1 MHFQPIM
8 AKNYFFHGRNFSTF
22 LGGKDLGKRVR
33 AREIGIKIGT
43 MPPGRYN
50 AITDVDGV
58 GVGHSTIIEGEGPLI
73 IGKGPVRTGVTAIVP
88 HQGNPYEEKVRAAV
102 YSYNAYGK
110 ATGLL
115 QVIHMGVIETP
126 ILLTDTLNTWIVADA
141 LLDYMYE
148 VVGVKAISIN
158 PVVGETNGSYL
169 NDSIGRHVRK
179 QHVFEALQ
187 RAYSSSGTG
196 PVEEGNVGGG
206 TPMPGF
212 EFKGGIGTSSRV
224 TDGFSLGVLVQL
236 NFGRREDLRIDGVP
250 VGRELSDV
258 SPHGIQT
265 SNSIFV
271 VVATDLK
278 LTSRQLWK
286 VARRAILGVARTGS
300 YGGVHSGD
308 FVIAFS
314 TSKRDIEPLI
324 ESVQKHGGRRE
335 KRGIELDESF
345 LNPVYRAT
353 VEATEEAIVNALFKA
368 ETMIGR
374 DYHVRKAIPLDRVKE
389 IMAKY
394 GRL

>member
-1 MHFQPIM
+1 ME
-8 AKNYFFHGRNFSTF
+8 K
-22 LGGKDLGKRVR
+22 R
-33 AREIGIKIGT
+33 ARARDIGVKIG
-43 MPPGRYN
+43 MMKPGEYN

-73 IGKGPVRTGVTAIVP
+73 VGKGPVRTGVTAIVP
-88 HQGNPYEEKVRAAV
+88 HQGNIYEEKVRAAV
-102 YSYNAYGK
+102 YPYNAYGK
-110 ATGLL
+110 AIGLL

-141 LLDYMYE
+141 LVDYMYE
-148 VVGVKAISIN
+148 VMGVKAMSIN

-179 QHVFEALQ
+179 QHVFESLKK
-187 RAYSSSGTG
+187 AYSPGGTG

-206 TPMPGF
+206 TPMSGF

-224 TDGFSLGVLVQL
+224 TAEFSLGVLVQL
-236 NFGRREDLRIDGVP
+236 NFGRRKDLRIDGVP
-250 VGRELSDV
+250 VGKELSDV
-258 SPHGIQT
+258 KPRGVQA
-265 SNSIFV
+265 SNSIMV

-286 VARRAILGVARTGS
+286 IAKRAILGVARTGS

-314 TSKRDIEPLI
+314 TSKRDVEPLL
-324 ESVQKHGGRRE
+324 ESMPSHSG
-335 KRGIELDESF
+335 LFDESF
-345 LNPVYRAT
+345 LDPVYRAT

-374 DYHVRKAIPLDRVKE
+374 DYHVRTAIPLDRVKE
-389 IMAKY
+389 IMIKY
-394 GRL
+394 GRI

>member
-1 MHFQPIM
+1 LE
-8 AKNYFFHGRNFSTF
+8 K
-22 LGGKDLGKRVR
+22 R
-33 AREIGIKIGT
+33 ARARDIGVKIG
-43 MPPGRYN
+43 MMKPGEYN

-73 IGKGPVRTGVTAIVP
+73 VGKGPVRTGVTAIVP
-88 HQGNPYEEKVRAAV
+88 HQGNIYEEKVRAAV
-102 YSYNAYGK
+102 YPYNAYGK
-110 ATGLL
+110 AIGLL

-141 LLDYMYE
+141 LVDYMYE
-148 VVGVKAISIN
+148 VMGVKAMSIN

-179 QHVFEALQ
+179 QHVFESLKK
-187 RAYSSSGTG
+187 AYSPGGTG

-206 TPMPGF
+206 TPMSGF

-224 TDGFSLGVLVQL
+224 TAEFSLGVLVQL
-236 NFGRREDLRIDGVP
+236 NFGRRKDLRIDGVP
-250 VGRELSDV
+250 VGKELSDV
-258 SPHGIQT
+258 KPRGVQA
-265 SNSIFV
+265 SNSIMV

-286 VARRAILGVARTGS
+286 IAKRAILGVARTGS

-314 TSKRDIEPLI
+314 TSKRDVEPLL
-324 ESVQKHGGRRE
+324 ESMPSHSG
-335 KRGIELDESF
+335 LFDESF
-345 LNPVYRAT
+345 LDPVYRAT

-389 IMAKY
+389 IMIKY
-394 GRL
+394 GRI